1 MQTVILNLPLGKLT
15 GTAVVWRSYSDCRSP
30 EHTFCLDRF
39 SISSGQHT
47 SPNWW
52 NLIGKKILNFK
63 KCQQWLG
70 CIYLVAIDTGISD
83 DTGLTSICTWYF
95 LALLYLC
102 TVHYLPLMLPQ
113 AWLTGSMKWRQNR
126 STSGQLSTGTVV
138 TQWSASS
145 ILSTLWAYK
154 KQIFTFYESIIIK
167 TNLIY
172 MWLLIIS
179 KKRTYF
185 LLGGNKWLRWQ
196 LPIKENFKK

>member
-15 GTAVVWRSYSDCRSP
+15 GSAVVWRSSSDCKSL
-30 EHTFCLDRF
+30 EHTFCLDMF
-39 SISSGQHT
+39 SISSGQRT

-63 KCQQWLG
+63 TVITVIRL
-70 CIYLVAIDTGISD
+70 Y
-83 DTGLTSICTWYF
+83 TSISCCHRYRYLRWYF

-154 KQIFTFYESIIIK
+154 KKIFTFYELIIIK

-196 LPIKENFKK
+196 LRIKENFEKYWTDI